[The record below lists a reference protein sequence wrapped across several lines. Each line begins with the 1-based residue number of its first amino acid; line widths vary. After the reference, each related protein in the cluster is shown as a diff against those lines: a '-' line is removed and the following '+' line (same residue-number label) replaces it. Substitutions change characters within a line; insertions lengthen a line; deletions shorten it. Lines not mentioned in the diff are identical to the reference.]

1 MVCQRKQKAEAVTF
15 DDVIARHGLR
25 RAGAPP
31 SRATGVVLLIHGRGA
46 TAESMLPLADVV
58 AMPDLCYLAPQ
69 AEGHTWYPQSFM
81 APTAA
86 NEPYLSAALARIAAI
101 IADIIGA
108 GIEPAKLAVV
118 GFSQGA
124 CLASETVL
132 RSPRPYGFVGVLS
145 GGAIGPPGTLRDYQ
159 GSLAGAAVFLG
170 CSDHDPH
177 IPLVRVKE
185 TTAVFTQMGARVTER
200 IYPGSS
206 HGINDDEVAHLRAG
220 LSSMILPSA

>member
-1 MVCQRKQKAEAVTF
+1 MSNSL
-15 DDVIARHGLR
+15 DVAIERHGLR

-31 SRATGVVLLIHGRGA
+31 ARAKGVVLLIHGRGA
-46 TAESMLPLADVV
+46 TADSMLPLADVV
-58 AMPDLCYLAPQ
+58 ALPDFSYLAPQ

-86 NEPYLSAALARIAAI
+86 NEPYLTRALDRVAAI
-101 IADIIGA
+101 IADILTA
-108 GIEPAKLAVV
+108 GFAPEKLAIV

-124 CLASETVL
+124 CLTSETVL
-132 RSPRPYGFVGVLS
+132 RNPRPYGFIGVLS
-145 GGAIGPPGTLRDYQ
+145 GGAIGPPGTPRDYA
-159 GSLAGAAVFLG
+159 GTLAGATVFLG

-177 IPLVRVKE
+177 IPLARVKE
-185 TTAVFTQMGARVTER
+185 TTQVFTRLGAAVTER

-220 LSSMILPSA
+220 LAALATP

>member
-1 MVCQRKQKAEAVTF
+1 ML
-15 DDVIARHGLR
+15 DDVIARHDLR

-31 SRATGVVLLIHGRGA
+31 ARAKGVVLLIHGRGA
-46 TAESMLPLADVV
+46 TAESMLPLADVM

-69 AEGHTWYPQSFM
+69 AEGYTWYPQSFM

-86 NEPYLSAALARIAAI
+86 NEPHLSRALARVATI
-101 IADIIGA
+101 IADIIA
-108 GIEPAKLAVV
+108 SGIAPSQLSVI

-132 RSPRPYGFVGVLS
+132 RNPQPYGFVGVLS
-145 GGAIGPPGTLRDYQ
+145 GGAIGPPGTPRDYE
-159 GSLAGAAVFLG
+159 GSLAGASVFLG

-177 IPLVRVKE
+177 IPLARVKE
-185 TTAVFTQMGARVTER
+185 TTEVFTRMGASVTER

-206 HGINDDEVAHLRAG
+206 HAINDDEIVHLRAG
-220 LSSMILPSA
+220 LARLTG

>member
-1 MVCQRKQKAEAVTF
+1 MTHALDT
-15 DDVIARHGLR
+15 VIERHALL

-31 SRATGVVLLIHGRGA
+31 ARAKGVVLLVHGRGA
-46 TAESMLPLADVV
+46 TAESMLPIADVV

-69 AEGHTWYPQSFM
+69 ADGYTWYPQSFM

-86 NEPYLSAALARIAAI
+86 NEPYLSRALERIAAI
-101 IADIIGA
+101 IADIVA
-108 GIEPAKLAVV
+108 GGVDAAQLGVV

-132 RSPRPYGFVGVLS
+132 RNPRPYGFVGVLS
-145 GGAIGPPGTLRDYQ
+145 GGAIGPPGTARDYQ
-159 GSLAGAAVFLG
+159 GSLAGANVFLG

-177 IPLVRVKE
+177 IPLARVKE
-185 TTAVFTQMGARVTER
+185 TTAVFTRMGASVTER

-206 HGINDDEVAHLRAG
+206 HGINDDEVMHLRAG
-220 LSSMILPSA
+220 LSGLAAP

>member
-1 MVCQRKQKAEAVTF
+1 MSQTLDAAIE
-15 DDVIARHGLR
+15 RHALS

-31 SRATGVVLLIHGRGA
+31 ARAKGVVLLIHGRGA
-46 TAESMLPLADVV
+46 SAESMLPLAEVV

-69 AEGHTWYPQSFM
+69 AEGYTWYPQSFM

-86 NEPYLSAALARIAAI
+86 NEPYLTRALDRVAAI
-101 IADIIGA
+101 IADILAA
-108 GIEPAKLAVV
+108 GIAPEKLAIV

-132 RSPRPYGFVGVLS
+132 RNPKPYGFVGVLS
-145 GGAIGPPGTLRDYQ
+145 GGAIGPPGTPRDYA
-159 GSLAGAAVFLG
+159 GTLAGASVFLG

-177 IPLVRVKE
+177 IPLARVKE
-185 TTAVFTQMGARVTER
+185 TTQVFTRMGATVTER

-220 LSSMILPSA
+220 LAGLAAARP

>member
-1 MVCQRKQKAEAVTF
+1 MPEREMTDQSMTL
-15 DDVIARHGLR
+15 DDVIAAHELR

-31 SRATGVVLLIHGRGA
+31 ARARGIVLLIHGRGA
-46 TAESMLPLADVV
+46 TAESMLPLADVL

-86 NEPYLSAALARIAAI
+86 NEPYLSRALARVAGIT
-101 IADIIGA
+101 ADILGA
-108 GIEPAKLAVV
+108 GVDPAQFGVI

-132 RSPRPYGFVGVLS
+132 RNPRPYGFLGILS
-145 GGAIGPPGTLRDYQ
+145 GGAIGPPGTPRDYQ
-159 GSLAGAAVFLG
+159 GSLAGARVFLG

-177 IPLVRVKE
+177 IPLARVKE
-185 TTAVFTQMGARVTER
+185 TTMVFSRMGAATTER

-206 HGINDDEVAHLRAG
+206 HGINDDEITYLRAG
-220 LSSMILPSA
+220 LSHFAA